1 MNSSFSAGTVRL
13 GTLCAAVLSIGISGI
28 SGCGLV
34 DASDAAQQPGYL
46 RTSDSLPAA
55 DTSLTPAYIPSFY
68 IAPNQGVNLYDTT
81 FAITTNG
88 PDWVLAWRGD
98 RNTHRFTGEI
108 VNATRIERVVFA
120 GAFAGDRVTQVAPNR
135 LRFDGHTDGTHIQSL
150 TLTSRSEPLRFNLS
164 IDGYSAAYSVVF
176 PAGGYEATSDMMPF
190 DLSTSYAHAKV
201 LSAPSLP
208 ADKARLGQTP
218 PANNLTQSAT
228 ENPFFIRAPQPR
240 TEQLPASEK

>member
-1 MNSSFSAGTVRL
+1 MNSSFSAGTLRL
-13 GTLCAAVLSIGISGI
+13 GTLCAAVFSVGIAGL
-28 SGCGLV
+28 SGCGFV

-46 RTSDSLPAA
+46 HTSDSLPAA
-55 DTSLTPAYIPSFY
+55 DTSLTPAYIPSFF
-68 IAPNQGVNLYDTT
+68 IAPNEGVNLYDTT

-176 PAGGYEATSDMMPF
+176 PAGGYEATSDVMPF

-201 LSAPSLP
+201 LSAPPLP
-208 ADKARLGQTP
+208 ADKARLGETP
-218 PANNLTQSAT
+218 PASSLTQSAT

-240 TEQLPASEK
+240 VEQIPASEK